1 LDRIRTFHD
10 RATGKTWATRIDG
23 LSVVLTSGAPG
34 KTKEIVKP
42 QTDQASMQ
50 RFLEKE
56 EGSRL
61 RKGMVLA
68 DPHAAAGAPSMLRYL
83 GRAYTGAL
91 AMAEFEDGLLV
102 NQYDDARQ
110 GDALWRIARDG
121 SSEPLAFVGPNSL
134 VWKLIPVP
142 ELQRVLFRADHQV
155 RAWDPKTNSIDVLT
169 QPNKTPASFLDC
181 QGTVAAWHEEPE
193 LVVRDLAIGKDV
205 WRFKVEPELYAGHSP
220 QLTGALSADGA
231 LLAHCAKA
239 GQILVHDVA
248 NGTLRSTISGG
259 FEMVSKLAFTAD
271 NRRLLVKE
279 KYGRWG
285 LMAFEVATGEPVAAW
300 PNLNDLSDGEFAVD
314 GAHDRLAFFSRGLA
328 HVYELSTMRK
338 HSELRIDQVA
348 KSAVLAWTS
357 DGLLAVRTDLG
368 CVGLYR
374 VEQA

>member
-1 LDRIRTFHD
+1 MDRIRTFHD
-10 RATGKTWATRIDG
+10 PATGKTWATRIDG
-23 LSVVLTSGAPG
+23 LNVVLISGAPG
-34 KTKEIVKP
+34 KTKESVKP
-42 QTDQASMQ
+42 QADVSSMQ

-56 EGSRL
+56 EGARL

-68 DPHAAAGAPSMLRYL
+68 DPHAAAGAPCMLRHL
-83 GRAYTGAL
+83 GRGYAGAL
-91 AMAEFEDGLLV
+91 AIAEIEGSLLV

-121 SSEPLAFVGPNSL
+121 SSEPLAFAGANSL

-142 ELQRVLFRADHQV
+142 TLQRVLFRADHQV
-155 RAWDPKTNSIDVLT
+155 RAWDPIANNVDVLT
-169 QPNKTPASFLDC
+169 RPNKTPASFLDC

-193 LVVRDLAIGKDV
+193 LVVRDLAIEKDLL
-205 WRFKVEPELYAGHSP
+205 RLKVEPELYSGHSP

-300 PNLNDLSDGEFAVD
+300 PDLNDLSDGEFVVSD
-314 GAHDRLAFFSRGLA
+314 TGDRLAFFSRGLA
-328 HVYELSTMRK
+328 HVYALPTMRK
-338 HSELRIDQVA
+338 QCELRIDQVA
-348 KSAVLAWTS
+348 KSAALAWTS

-374 VEQA
+374 AA